1 MRISSDKRICIGEI
15 ATAHGVRGLV
25 KVRCFGDDPSVLE
38 SYGPLY
44 TTETGD
50 KTMTLRLKHEAG
62 GAAIAEVEGIRDRN
76 DAEKLRG
83 TRLWTERQALP
94 PIAEEGIYY
103 HADLIGLEA
112 HTADGAVVGTVTAV
126 ENFGASDLLEIK
138 PPAGKKFFLPFVDD
152 YVGEVDLDAG
162 TVIVEIPEGLL
173 E

>member
-1 MRISSDKRICIGEI
+1 MTRICIGEI

-25 KVRCFGDDPSVLE
+25 KIRHYGDNPKALE
-38 SYGPLY
+38 GYGPLY

-50 KTMTLRLKHEAG
+50 KTVTLRLKHEAG
-62 GAAIAEVEGIRDRN
+62 GAVIAEVEGTTDRN

-83 TRLWTERQALP
+83 TQLWTERQALP
-94 PIAEEGIYY
+94 PIKEEGVYY

-112 HTADGAVVGTVTAV
+112 RTEDGAVVGTVTAV

-152 YVGEVDLDAG
+152 YVGVVDLENK